1 MNIENIDKA
10 NELVKYLDELQA
22 RLADVKRA
30 KACGFHYD
38 IRCFSMNPE
47 TFRFSFPEEFH
58 KEFYGAYIKS
68 LESKIDE
75 VMKEIEV
82 L

>member
-10 NELVKYLDELQA
+10 NELVKYLYELQV
-22 RLADVKRA
+22 RLTEVKRA
-30 KACGFHYD
+30 KACSINYD

-58 KEFYGAYIKS
+58 KEFYEAYIKR
-68 LESKIDE
+68 LESRINE
-75 VMKEIEV
+75 IIKEIES

>member
-22 RLADVKRA
+22 RLAEVKRA
-30 KACGFHYD
+30 KACGINYD
-38 IRCFSMNPE
+38 IRCYSMNPE
-47 TFRFSFPEEFH
+47 TFRFSFPVEFH
-58 KEFYGAYIKS
+58 KGFCEAYIKS
-68 LESKIDE
+68 LEGRIEE
-75 VMKEIEV
+75 VMKEIET